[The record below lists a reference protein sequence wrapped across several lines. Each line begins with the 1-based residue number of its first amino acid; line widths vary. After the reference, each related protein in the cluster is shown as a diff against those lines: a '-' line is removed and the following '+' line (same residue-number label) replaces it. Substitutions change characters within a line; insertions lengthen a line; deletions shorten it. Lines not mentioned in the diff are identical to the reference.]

1 MDRPCSFQ
9 PQGGSTAGP
18 DARLVQQL
26 QQGDAEAGRRFVR
39 DYYPGVYRY
48 LLYLTG
54 RREAAEDLTQETFV
68 QAWRRLEAFDH
79 RAPLKP
85 WLHRIAHREFLQAL
99 RSQHA
104 EASLEEIP
112 EIAAPHAGDATGE
125 VELRAVMAR
134 LSLDARQVIVL
145 HYLEGY
151 SYQEIAWIMGAPV
164 STVKFR
170 LAAARAG
177 LLRELGEGD
186 LGYLNGVP

>member
-1 MDRPCSFQ
+1 MERCHEMDRPCSFQ

-18 DARLVQQL
+18 DARLVEQL

-54 RREAAEDLTQETFV
+54 RREAAEDLTQETFL
-68 QAWRRLEAFDH
+68 QAWRRLETFDN
-79 RAPLKP
+79 RGPLRP

-112 EIAAPHAGDATGE
+112 EAAALHAGDVTAE
-125 VELRAVMAR
+125 VELRAAMSR
-134 LSLDARQVIVL
+134 LPLEEREALAL
-145 HYLEGY
+145 H
-151 SYQEIAWIMGAPV
+151 
-164 STVKFR
+164 
-170 LAAARAG
+170 
-177 LLRELGEGD
+177 
-186 LGYLNGVP
+186 